1 MSGGGGNSN
10 DEANRLLDEQIQLQ
24 KQELEEKRKA
34 IEQQRMAII
43 KGQGAQQFSNPD
55 NPAPPSQ
62 VIQ

>member
-10 DEANRLLDEQIQLQ
+10 DEVNRLLDEQIQLQ

-55 NPAPPSQ
+55 SPARPSQ
-62 VIQ
+62 IIQ